1 MRIDFKYLNI
11 YISDVGFAF
20 DILGALLLF
29 QPSSAT
35 SRMTLKKNQK
45 NTEFFN
51 ILSSLSNNIL

>member
-35 SRMTLKKNQK
+35 SRMTLKKN
-45 NTEFFN
+45 TDFFN